1 MRTRKIHIDFKL
13 VALGLAP
20 APQGPRSPRAS
31 VLHVTMLKVLAR
43 SPATDTSRSQTS
55 AGGGQAVLSCVD
67 QFRVCL
73 SQYKTSK
80 KQKYFKNCTKNKLK
94 LSAQMSSFI
103 RRILPTFPAPM
114 VAVWQLGSGPC
125 PADGRLR
132 GVRWVARAGSQRH
145 RAPWGLG
152 LVPADPAVPLLS
164 PCCPLPG
171 GILCLP
177 CRPAGGHPASAAPGG
192 WWPASQPGFLCQFA
206 GLSPSHLFTVTGG
219 KCSGPSP
226 VFL

>member
-1 MRTRKIHIDFKL
+1 
-13 VALGLAP
+13 
-20 APQGPRSPRAS
+20 
-31 VLHVTMLKVLAR
+31 MLKVLAR
-43 SPATDTSRSQTS
+43 SPATDTSCSQTS

-67 QFRVCL
+67 QFRVHL

-80 KQKYFKNCTKNKLK
+80 KQKYFKNCTQNKLK

-132 GVRWVARAGSQRH
+132 GVRWVARAGSQHH

-164 PCCPLPG
+164 LTRWYPLPS
-171 GILCLP
+171 LP
-177 CRPAGGHPASAAPGG
+177 TGRRTSSLSSPRWVVACQPARLSLSVCRPEPFAPFYCYGRKML
-192 WWPASQPGFLCQFA
+192 WTV
-206 GLSPSHLFTVTGG
+206 PSVPLIWNRD
-219 KCSGPSP
+219 
-226 VFL
+226 